1 MKSTIIR
8 IIIGIVTIVA
18 LAAAAGYFLGLL
30 PLNQQPGNGEVK
42 SPPTPS
48 PTVPPPSTSPTV
60 PPPSPSPT
68 VPLTA
73 DVKFELVVSDVS
85 GTGLSRT
92 ITAQITNTGSSEA
105 HNVWVKIEVSSQEAR
120 VKLDGQD
127 YIRVDLG
134 TIKAK
139 ETVTRQVTL
148 NISAFDGLKI
158 AMNGAQFVLTIY
170 SDEHTQTLSYD
181 YKP

>member
-48 PTVPPPSTSPTV
+48 PTVPPPS
-60 PPPSPSPT
+60 PSPT

-73 DVKFELVVSDVS
+73 DVKFELVVTDVS

-92 ITAQITNTGSSEA
+92 ITAQITNTGSSDA
-105 HNVWVKIEVSSQEAR
+105 HNVWAKIEVSSQEAR